1 MHSIFKLMCRR
12 LASPMPAVAAIF
24 VVALFTG
31 FGSLQAQ
38 ENVVAKVGDVEITER
53 DLAFAQTDLGE
64 QFAQV
69 PEELRKAAILNALID
84 IKLLALLAQDAGIA
98 DTEQF
103 KARLAFLRDRA
114 LHSSYFQEKVLEA
127 VTDEEVK
134 ARYDS
139 EIAAMQP
146 EMQIHAR
153 HILVKTEEEAR
164 AVIGEIEAGKPFDEA
179 AKEHST
185 GPTGPNGGD
194 LGFFGK
200 GQMVPEF
207 EQAAFALAVGEIT
220 KDPVQTQFGW
230 HVIKK
235 EEERTQPPPEFE
247 AVQNQV
253 RQVLMREKY
262 SEIVGEA
269 REAQK
274 VEILDEALRKQI
286 EEQETAITGQ
296 NGG

>member
-1 MHSIFKLMCRR
+1 MYSILKLSRR
-12 LASPMPAVAAIF
+12 APAFAMPQAA
-24 VVALFTG
+24 ALFLAMLLV
-31 FGSLQAQ
+31 SPVPAAAQ

-53 DLAFAQTDLGE
+53 DLAFAQADLEE

-84 IKLLALLAQDAGIA
+84 IKLLALLANDTGVAE
-98 DTEQF
+98 TEQF
-103 KARLAFLRDRA
+103 QARMQFLRDRA
-114 LHSSYFQEKVLEA
+114 LHNSYFQEKVIGA
-127 VTDEEVK
+127 ITDEEVK
-134 ARYDS
+134 ARYEA

-146 EMQIHAR
+146 EPEIRAR

-164 AVIGEIEAGKPFDEA
+164 AVIEEIQAGKPFEEA

-207 EQAAFALAVGEIT
+207 EQAAFALGTGEIT
-220 KDPVQTQFGW
+220 EDPVQTQFGW

-253 RQVLMREKY
+253 RQVVMREKY
-262 SEIVGEA
+262 SEIVRAA

-274 VEILDEALRKQI
+274 VEILDEALRNQL
-286 EEQETAITGQ
+286 EEQASEPSGE
-296 NGG
+296 NSE

>member
-1 MHSIFKLMCRR
+1 MNSIFKLSCR
-12 LASPMPAVAAIF
+12 ATAFSMPATVAIF
-24 VVALFTG
+24 MTMLVACPQPI
-31 FGSLQAQ
+31 QAQ
-38 ENVVAKVGDVEITER
+38 ENVVAKVGDIEITER
-53 DLAFAQTDLGE
+53 DLAFAQADLEE

-84 IKLLALLAQDAGIA
+84 IKLLALLAKDSGIE

-103 KARLAFLRDRA
+103 KARMQFLRDRA
-114 LHSSYFQEKVLEA
+114 LHNSYFQEKVLEA
-127 VTDEEVK
+127 VTDDEVK
-134 ARYDS
+134 ARYEA
-139 EIAAMQP
+139 EIAAMKP
-146 EMQIHAR
+146 ESQIRAR

-164 AVIGEIEAGKPFDEA
+164 AVIGEIEAGKPFEEA

-207 EQAAFALAVGEIT
+207 EQAAFALGVGEIT

-247 AVQNQV
+247 AVQSQV
-253 RQVLMREKY
+253 RQVVMREKY
-262 SEIVGEA
+262 TEIVRNA

-274 VEILDEALRKQI
+274 VEILDETLRKQL
-286 EEQETAITGQ
+286 EEQGSEPSGQ
-296 NGG
+296 NGE